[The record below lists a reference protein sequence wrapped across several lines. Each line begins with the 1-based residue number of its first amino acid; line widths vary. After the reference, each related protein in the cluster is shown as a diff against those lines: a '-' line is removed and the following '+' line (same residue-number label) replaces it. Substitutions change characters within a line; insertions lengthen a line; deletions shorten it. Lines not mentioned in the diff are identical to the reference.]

1 MVGLITTS
9 LLVPLIAA
17 VFLYAFKMD
26 TKMARASALLV
37 SLVPAVAGFIVLFTV
52 GIGGDGG
59 MQYEE
64 RLRWIPAIGA
74 SYHVGLDGLSAPM
87 FFLTAFTFPLALLFS
102 WDVEHRSRLYYA
114 LFLSLETACLG
125 VFVSLDL
132 LLFYVFWEFVL
143 IPMFFIIAIWG
154 GENRRY
160 AAIKFLLY
168 TFLASVVML
177 LGFMAL
183 FFQSAEVLGRGTFDI
198 LTLSQV
204 GGQFPRSF
212 HLLVFGAL
220 FVGFATKMPMVPLHT
235 WLPDAHVQAPTAGS
249 VVLAA
254 ILLKLGSYG
263 LLRVAI
269 EILPEGTRAW
279 APTLAI
285 VGIVSI
291 VWAAFV
297 ALGQKDLKSMIA
309 YSSISHMGAV
319 LLGIA
324 TLTTLGITGA
334 IYMMLAHGLISAMLF
349 MSAGVVQH
357 HAGTRLID
365 KLGGLANGNVMPIA
379 SAITLFAYLASLGLP
394 GLAGFVAEL
403 TIFLG
408 TVEAFG
414 WWIVLPLITLVVT
427 AGYYLY
433 AFQRAYHGPE
443 NPNLHIHGDIRWYEF
458 APMFILALATLA
470 FGVWPALSVGT
481 MGQYAERIVALVG
494 GGI

>member
-1 MVGLITTS
+1 MVGLITIS
-9 LLVPLIAA
+9 LVVPLVAA
-17 VFLYAFKMD
+17 ILLYVFRMD
-26 TKMARASALLV
+26 SRTARNAALLV
-37 SLVPAVAGFIVLFTV
+37 SLVPAVAGFIVLFTI
-52 GIGGDGG
+52 GIGTDGALL
-59 MQYEE
+59 YEE
-64 RLRWIPAIGA
+64 QFAWIPAIGA

-102 WDVEHRSRLYYA
+102 WDVEHRGRLYFA
-114 LFLSLETACLG
+114 LFLTLETACLG
-125 VFVSLDL
+125 VFASLDL

-143 IPMFFIIAIWG
+143 VPMFFIIAIWG

-183 FFQSAEVLGRGTFDI
+183 YFRSAEILGHGTFDI
-198 LTLSQV
+198 ITLSNIA
-204 GGQFPRSF
+204 GGFERSF
-212 HLLVFGAL
+212 ALIVFGAL

-254 ILLKLGSYG
+254 VLLKLGTYG
-263 LLRVAI
+263 LLRVAV

-279 APTLAI
+279 APALATI
-285 VGIVSI
+285 GIISI
-291 VWAAFV
+291 VWAGFV
-297 ALGQKDLKSMIA
+297 ALAQKDLKSMIA

-379 SAITLFAYLASLGLP
+379 SAIALFAYLASLGLP

-414 WWIVLPLITLVVT
+414 WWVVLPLIMLVVT

-433 AFQRAYHGPE
+433 AFQRAYHGPV
-443 NPNLHIHGDIRWYEF
+443 NPNLEIHGDIRWYEF
-458 APMFILALATLA
+458 VPMFILALATVA
-470 FGVWPALSVGT
+470 FGVWPALST
-481 MGQYAERIVALVG
+481 ASMGAYAERIVAFVH